1 LRSPSQSQRLPSLRG
16 AAAPHVVMVGAMDGA
31 SIRAVI
37 ETPIR
42 DEIVEIAAIVVTGM
56 SAAIAV
62 RAVTAAS
69 AWRDAAV
76 AVATVTELASAGVI
90 RIVASAPQS
99 VGTMRPVRKARAIA
113 TRVDAARVAAATEI
127 ATVTAE
133 MPTGATE
140 IAWKQATVPV
150 ANPTAT
156 TTSEIASTQRQPA
169 AQARRM
175 PKVRTAVASGQH
187 KGPPDQPVVSA
198 VTASNAEVDVVV
210 VGVAAVA
217 GVVARERAQLLSTEV
232 SQAVARTQRG
242 SAGPWASRS
251 APKALA
257 DTEARP
263 RTATT
268 IILHR
273 RTRASTLT
281 TESQVA
287 AGVIIASHANRSTR
301 GERNRLR
308 AQARARMSRSI
319 LSAAVRM
326 KRESR
331 ASSARTNKAPR
342 GSHQGL
348 RSRPLGTRQALVSQ
362 CPVSPPSPVRRR
374 CPISTPSPA
383 RHLNHVNPR
392 PSNSA
397 HRLRVAK
404 AARSRLVQR
413 NHTLSGPPPHRT
425 VVATS
430 R

>member
-1 LRSPSQSQRLPSLRG
+1 M
-16 AAAPHVVMVGAMDGA
+16 AGAMDGA
-31 SIRAVI
+31 SIRVVI
-37 ETPIR
+37 DMPIR
-42 DEIVEIAAIVVTGM
+42 DEIVAIGAIVATVVTGM

-62 RAVTAAS
+62 RAVTAES

-113 TRVDAARVAAATEI
+113 TRVGAARVVAATEI

-133 MPTGATE
+133 MPTGPTE

-156 TTSEIASTQRQPA
+156 TTSEIASTQPQPA
-169 AQARRM
+169 SQAIRM
-175 PKVRTAVASGQH
+175 PKVRTAAASGQH
-187 KGPPDQPVVSA
+187 KDPPDKPVVSA

-232 SQAVARTQRG
+232 SQAVARTQTG
-242 SAGPWASRS
+242 PAGPWASRS
-251 APKALA
+251 APKV

-342 GSHQGL
+342 GSHRGL
-348 RSRPLGTRQALVSQ
+348 PSRPLGTRQALVSQ
-362 CPVSPPSPVRRR
+362 CTVSPPSPVRRR
-374 CPISTPSPA
+374 CPVSTPSPA

-397 HRLRVAK
+397 HQLRVAR

-413 NHTLSGPPPHRT
+413 NHTLSGPPPQRT

-430 R
+430 K